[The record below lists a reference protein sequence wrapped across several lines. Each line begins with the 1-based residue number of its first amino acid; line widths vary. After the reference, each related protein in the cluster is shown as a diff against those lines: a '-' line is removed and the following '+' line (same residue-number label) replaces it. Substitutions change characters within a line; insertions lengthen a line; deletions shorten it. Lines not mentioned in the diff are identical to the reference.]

1 MSASGSCT
9 PTQSVCDR
17 FVSKDTREMRKGIQL
32 FCKCTVFAVCVPLT
46 LVCVG
51 GDVFS
56 NSLTCQLGGTGQT
69 ALGRLDK

>member
-1 MSASGSCT
+1 
-9 PTQSVCDR
+9 
-17 FVSKDTREMRKGIQL
+17 MRKGIQL
-32 FCKCTVFAVCVPLT
+32 FCECTVFAVCVPLT

-56 NSLTCQLGGTGQT
+56 NSLTCQFGGTGQT